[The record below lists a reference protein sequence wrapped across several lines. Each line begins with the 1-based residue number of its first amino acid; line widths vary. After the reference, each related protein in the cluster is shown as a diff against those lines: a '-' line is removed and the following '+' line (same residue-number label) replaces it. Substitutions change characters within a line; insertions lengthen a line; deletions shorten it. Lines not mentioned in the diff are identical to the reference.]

1 MIIVAHED
9 NPNNEN
15 MSWSIVERDVE
26 RESLGVISIWQ
37 FDNSGLDKASLLL
50 TLPFQNR
57 ITNFLQSPI
66 HCVAAL
72 DNGKLSFIPLADIVK
87 GSKEIDKVNVPL
99 FLSRTIELTWFIPE
113 KYCIAIGDE
122 TYLKIFDFENR
133 TIVNGGSLAKR
144 LNGSF
149 LTCMEI
155 DRNKAYLGTNES
167 VVLVYSIMEPDY
179 QPKHLLTISLEVI
192 KSPILSLKIRNE

>member
-1 MIIVAHED
+1 
-9 NPNNEN
+9 
-15 MSWSIVERDVE
+15 MSWSIVER
-26 RESLGVISIWQ
+26 ESLGVLSIWQ
-37 FDNSGLDKASLLL
+37 FNDSALDKTSLLL

-57 ITNFLQSPI
+57 ITNLLLSAT

-87 GSKEIDKVNVPL
+87 GSKEIDRVNVTL
-99 FLSRTIELTWFIPE
+99 FLSRIIDIGWFIPE

-122 TYLKIFDFENR
+122 TYLKIFDFENKA
-133 TIVNGGSLAKR
+133 IVNGGSLAKR
-144 LNGSF
+144 LDGSV

-155 DRNKAYLGTNES
+155 DRSKVYLGTNES

-192 KSPILSLKIRNE
+192 KSPLLSLKIRDK